1 MTKAIRIDQFGGPEV
16 MQWTDVDVGEP
27 ASGEVRIRH
36 TAAGLNFIEVYQ
48 RQGLYPLTLPCV
60 LGHEG
65 AGVVE
70 AVGSDVTDLR
80 VGDRVAYG
88 NGPPGAYSDARLIPA
103 DKVVKLPDDI
113 EDRTAACIMLKGMT
127 AYYLLHQ
134 THAVTS
140 GDVILVHAAAGG
152 VGSLLVPWARHLG
165 AQVIGT
171 AGSADKAARARD
183 YGCHHV
189 IEYAREDVAQRVRE
203 ITQGRGVDVVY
214 DSVGKATFEAS
225 LDSLRPRGLMV
236 SFGNASGTV
245 PPVDLIELMRRGSL
259 FLTRPSLVHHV
270 STREDMATAAQ
281 AVFEAVSRGIIKVEI
296 NQSYPMNEAAQA
308 HRDLEARKTSGC
320 TVLLPP
326 A

>member
-1 MTKAIRIDQFGGPEV
+1 MPKAIRIEEFGGPEV
-16 MQWTDVDVGEP
+16 MLWRDVDVGEP
-27 ASGEVRIRH
+27 ASGELRIRH
-36 TAAGLNFIEVYQ
+36 AAAGLNFVEVYQ
-48 RQGLYPLTLPCV
+48 REGLYPLTLPCG
-60 LGHEG
+60 LGQEA

-70 AVGSDVTDLR
+70 AVGPDVADLR

-88 NGPPGAYSDARLIPA
+88 NGPPGAYSEVRLISA

-113 EDRTAACIMLKGMT
+113 DERTAACIMLKGMT

-134 THAVTS
+134 THAIKPS
-140 GDVILVHAAAGG
+140 DVILVHAAAGG

-171 AGSADKAARARD
+171 AGNEEKAARARA
-183 YGCHHV
+183 YGCNHV
-189 IEYAREDVAQRVRE
+189 IEYTREDVAQRVRD

-259 FLTRPSLVHHV
+259 FITRPSLVHHA
-270 STREDMATAAQ
+270 SAREEMVAAAR
-281 AVFEAVSRGIIKVEI
+281 AVFDAVSQGVINVEV
-296 NQSYPMNEAAQA
+296 NQSYPMSEAAQA

-320 TVLLPP
+320 TILLPP